1 MSLAR
6 LEITA
11 VRNLH
16 AVSLQTLEQTNILFG
31 DNGSGKTSVL
41 ESIFLLGMAR
51 SFRSNKLKSII
62 THGRER
68 CTVFGEVV
76 QVSGASQP
84 LGVTRDLQG
93 GFQAKIGG
101 ANLRSSSEL
110 AEQLPLQIVNAES
123 FNLLLGSPGHRRQ
136 FLDWGV
142 FHVEHQ
148 FHSIWQRFQRVLK
161 QRNTLLRHGKITDVE
176 LRTWDRELCE
186 AGSAVDEQRKRYFED
201 FEPLFH
207 RLVPRLSP
215 DLRGVELRYRRGW
228 DKTMSL
234 QEALESCA
242 KTDREQGF
250 THVGP
255 QRADVRVFFE
265 GHAASEILSRGQ
277 QKLVVCALKLAQG
290 QLMSQRKGR
299 SCLYLVDDLPAEL
312 DRQHCRRVAEILM
325 EIDTQV
331 YITCIDTKELVNDWP
346 EEWLANSAMFH
357 VEHGEVSRK

>member
-16 AVSLQTLEQTNILFG
+16 AVSLPTLEQTNILFG

-51 SFRSNKLKSII
+51 SFRSTQLKSII

-68 CTVFGEVV
+68 CTVFGEVL
-76 QVSGASQP
+76 QASGASQP
-84 LGVTRDLQG
+84 LGVSRDLQG

-110 AEQLPLQIVNAES
+110 AEQLPLQVVNADS

-148 FHSIWQRFQRVLK
+148 FHVIWQRFQRVLK
-161 QRNTLLRHGKITDVE
+161 QRNTLLRHGKITDAE
-176 LRTWDRELCE
+176 LLSWDRELCE
-186 AGSAVDEQRKRYFED
+186 AGGAVDEQRTRYFED
-201 FEPLFH
+201 FEPLFQ
-207 RLVPRLSP
+207 RLLPRLSP
-215 DLRGVELRYRRGW
+215 DLGGVELRYRRGW
-228 DKTMSL
+228 DKNTSL
-234 QEALESCA
+234 QAALEGCVKS
-242 KTDREQGF
+242 DREQGF

-255 QRADVRVFFE
+255 QRAEIKVLFE
-265 GHAASEILSRGQ
+265 GHAAAEVLSRGQ

-312 DRQHCRRVAEILM
+312 DKQHCRRVAEILM

-331 YITCIDTKELVNDWP
+331 YITCVDTRELVGAWP
-346 EEWLANSAMFH
+346 KEWLARSAMFH

>member
-1 MSLAR
+1 
-6 LEITA
+6 
-11 VRNLH
+11 
-16 AVSLQTLEQTNILFG
+16 
-31 DNGSGKTSVL
+31 
-41 ESIFLLGMAR
+41 
-51 SFRSNKLKSII
+51 
-62 THGRER
+62 
-68 CTVFGEVV
+68 
-76 QVSGASQP
+76 
-84 LGVTRDLQG
+84 
-93 GFQAKIGG
+93 
-101 ANLRSSSEL
+101 
-110 AEQLPLQIVNAES
+110 
-123 FNLLLGSPGHRRQ
+123 
-136 FLDWGV
+136 
-142 FHVEHQ
+142 
-148 FHSIWQRFQRVLK
+148 
-161 QRNTLLRHGKITDVE
+161 
-176 LRTWDRELCE
+176 
-186 AGSAVDEQRKRYFED
+186 VDEQRTRYFED

-215 DLRGVELRYRRGW
+215 DLRGVELRYQRGW
-228 DKTMSL
+228 DKTLSL

-312 DRQHCRRVAEILM
+312 DKQHCRRVAEILM

-331 YITCIDTKELVNDWP
+331 YITCIDTKELVSAWP
-346 EEWLANSAMFH
+346 EEWLAHSAMFH